1 MSWTGINVLVF
12 VVPVHVR
19 AVPVYKPIKYKVQVF
34 FELWTYCS
42 FCKSGIQNFKKLTTA
57 RFTISNWCQ
66 FEVELV
72 TWNWYWLLFTYYWLV
87 LTIIYLLLITD
98 WYWLVWYHYRCWYN
112 SNTPTPKLSCD
123 VRREQMSFWCR
134 RLMSGTKKSKILSG
148 EQQESMLGIRT
159 KSLLLCWMYNS
170 NVVDYS

>member
-66 FEVELV
+66 FEVEPGNLKLV
-72 TWNWYWLLFTYYWLV
+72 M
-87 LTIIYLLLITD
+87 TIIYLLLTGTDYYLLITY
-98 WYWLVWYHYRCWYN
+98 YWLVWYHYRCWYN